1 MVGLTIV
8 VIALSIALLVLV
20 ALFLRQRRR
29 IRKLAEQAEDFLVGN
44 GAPLEFSVQE
54 DSLAPLHNAIA
65 ELQNRLLLAKER
77 QAEECRRTSDLTADI
92 SHQLKTPLASLR
104 LYCEM
109 DESFHLS
116 QQLTQIERMERL
128 IQSLLR
134 LERLCADGYEF
145 TYDEQE
151 VASIIRSCWA
161 GLSVTF
167 PACTVEVIGNAIIR
181 CDEKWLSEA
190 FTNLLKNACEHMPEG
205 GTVHV
210 RMETT
215 EVAFFCTVEDEGGGA
230 SGKDLPHLFE
240 RFYRAEGS
248 PSSGA
253 GIGLAIVREIIWRHH
268 GTISAENTAKGL
280 KMTISI
286 PLMKMIR
293 TYS

>member
-145 TYDEQE
+145 TYDEQK

-161 GLSVTF
+161 GLSATF
-167 PACTVEVIGNAIIR
+167 PACT
-181 CDEKWLSEA
+181 CLLYTSLSEA

-215 EVAFFCTVEDEGGGA
+215 EAAFFCTVEDEGGGA

-280 KMTISI
+280 KMTVSI

>member
-1 MVGLTIV
+1 MVGMTV
-8 VIALSIALLVLV
+8 TVIALSLALLTMT
-20 ALFLRQRRR
+20 ALFLMQKRRMA
-29 IRKLAEQAEDFLVGN
+29 KLAEQAEDFLVNQGPP
-44 GAPLEFSVQE
+44 AEFSVRE
-54 DSLAPLHNAIA
+54 DSLAPLHNAVA

-109 DESFHLS
+109 DESAHLP

-145 TYDEQE
+145 TFAEQE
-151 VASIIRSCWA
+151 VSGIVRTSWA
-161 GLSVTF
+161 GLSASF
-167 PACTVEVIGNAIIR
+167 PTCQVEVTGSAIIR

-205 GTVHV
+205 GTVRV

-215 EVAFFCTVEDEGGGA
+215 EAAFFCTVEDEGGGA
-230 SGKDLPHLFE
+230 SAKDLPHLFE

-253 GIGLAIVREIIWRHH
+253 GIGLAILREIIWRHH
-268 GTISAENTAKGL
+268 GAINAENTAKGL
-280 KMTISI
+280 KMTVSI

-293 TYS
+293 T

>member
-145 TYDEQE
+145 TYDEQK

-161 GLSVTF
+161 GLSATF

-181 CDEKWLSEA
+181 CDETVAANAPCRFFRRWAA
-190 FTNLLKNACEHMPEG
+190 FSPCWVAVSRVRISKGWQGKLRRCAKASASSRPWSMPRASRCFFVIG
-205 GTVHV
+205 
-210 RMETT
+210 T
-215 EVAFFCTVEDEGGGA
+215 EVTTVSGG
-230 SGKDLPHLFE
+230 
-240 RFYRAEGS
+240 R
-248 PSSGA
+248 
-253 GIGLAIVREIIWRHH
+253 
-268 GTISAENTAKGL
+268 AKGHADAMPSASTCAHSAMPL
-280 KMTISI
+280 YLSISTSCRAM
-286 PLMKMIR
+286 PW
-293 TYS
+293 

>member
-65 ELQNRLLLAKER
+65 ELQKRLLLAKER

-145 TYDEQE
+145 TYDEQK

-161 GLSVTF
+161 GLSATF

-215 EVAFFCTVEDEGGGA
+215 GRLSFVLWRMRAAVHLVRICRICLSVSTGRKV
-230 SGKDLPHLFE
+230 LP
-240 RFYRAEGS
+240 A
-248 PSSGA
+248 A
-253 GIGLAIVREIIWRHH
+253 A
-268 GTISAENTAKGL
+268 
-280 KMTISI
+280 
-286 PLMKMIR
+286 
-293 TYS
+293 